1 MCMSNRELC
10 RSTSK
15 PIGDEE
21 SIFKSLMAFN
31 ITSRGFVFRVVVGTQ
46 ILVPPNNPSLIMT
59 LL

>member
-1 MCMSNRELC
+1 MSDRELC

-21 SIFKSLMAFN
+21 STFKSFMAFD
-31 ITSRGFVFRVVVGTQ
+31 IVSRGPVFRVVVGTQ